1 MTELE
6 KLVEKQE
13 ASFRK
18 EFNEWVRKKR
28 SQETLDQLQKLLENG
43 QIYDAIDLMSDDAN
57 YWMLLF
63 LTTYVAGGVLESR
76 QYPFDYRF
84 NPFINDFVNRQAEN
98 FSKFMRDSQR
108 QALLNTAYR
117 EYQAGKNW
125 AEVAK
130 AIGLNVGLSGF
141 QQRTLL
147 KYENLLRAD
156 VSVEGRPLYSEKQ
169 IARLIKKRSGIMVE
183 QRARL
188 VATTE
193 VGLLINEAREES
205 FRQGVIAEGLD
216 PAQATKT
223 WVNVGDSK
231 VRATHQHGSLG
242 GQTVPLDQPFISSS
256 GARLQRPHDP
266 SAPPAERYNC
276 RCHLTFSHPQAAE
289 PN

>member
-6 KLVEKQE
+6 KLVAKQE

-18 EFNEWVRKKR
+18 EFNDWVRKKR
-28 SQETLDQLQKLLENG
+28 SPETLDQLQKLLENG

-63 LTTYVAGGVLESR
+63 LTTYVAGGVFQSR
-76 QYPFDYRF
+76 QSSFAYRF
-84 NPFINDFVNRQAEN
+84 NPFINDYVARQAEN

-130 AIGLNVGLSGF
+130 AIALNVGLSGF
-141 QQRTLL
+141 QQETLR
-147 KYENLLRAD
+147 KYRVLLDNDETLTEAQRN
-156 VSVEGRPLYSEKQ
+156 
-169 IARLIKKRSGIMVE
+169 RLMQKRSKLMVQ

-223 WVNVGDSK
+223 WRSMQDGK
-231 VRATHQHGSLG
+231 VRFTHTHASLD
-242 GQTVPLDQPFISSS
+242 GQTVPLDQPFISIS
-256 GARLQRPHDP
+256 GAQLQRPHDP
-266 SAPPAERYNC
+266 AAPPSERYNC
-276 RCHLTFSHPQAAE
+276 RCRLEFHHPQAIA

>member
-18 EFNEWVRKKR
+18 EFNDWVRQKR
-28 SQETLDQLQKLLENG
+28 SPETLDQLQKLLENG

-63 LTTYVAGGVLESR
+63 LTTYVAGGVFQSR
-76 QYPFDYRF
+76 QSSFAYRF

-117 EYQAGKNW
+117 EYNAGKNW

-130 AIGLNVGLSGF
+130 AIGLNVGLSHR
-141 QQRTLL
+141 QQDALHKYRLVLDADETLTQSQIRRMIEARRKRML
-147 KYENLLRAD
+147 ASR
-156 VSVEGRPLYSEKQ
+156 SEL
-169 IARLIKKRSGIMVE
+169 IARN
-183 QRARL
+183 
-188 VATTE
+188 E

-205 FRQGVIAEGLD
+205 YKQELTAQGLVVN
-216 PAQATKT
+216 QATKT
-223 WVNVGDSK
+223 WNNVGDSK
-231 VRATHQHGSLG
+231 VRFYHTHDSLG
-242 GQTVPLDQPFISSS
+242 GQTVPIDQPFFSAS
-256 GARLQRPHDP
+256 GAQLMRPHDP
-266 SAPPAERYNC
+266 RAPYSETMNC
-276 RCHLTFSHPQAAE
+276 RCFLTFNHPQAIA

>member
-6 KLVEKQE
+6 KLVAKQE

-18 EFNEWVRKKR
+18 EFNDWVRKKR
-28 SQETLDQLQKLLENG
+28 SEDSLRQLQELLEQG

-63 LTTYVAGGVLESR
+63 LTTYVAGGVFQSR
-76 QYPFDYRF
+76 QTSFSYRF

-117 EYQAGKNW
+117 EYQSGKNW

-141 QQRTLL
+141 QQETLRN
-147 KYENLLRAD
+147 YQLLLEQDDTLTVTQRKRMVEKRSKKMIAQRAD
-156 VSVEGRPLYSEKQ
+156 
-169 IARLIKKRSGIMVE
+169 
-183 QRARL
+183 L
-188 VATTE
+188 VARTE

-223 WVNVGDSK
+223 WVNMGDSK

-276 RCHLTFSHPQAAE
+276 RCHLTFSHPQAV
-289 PN
+289 